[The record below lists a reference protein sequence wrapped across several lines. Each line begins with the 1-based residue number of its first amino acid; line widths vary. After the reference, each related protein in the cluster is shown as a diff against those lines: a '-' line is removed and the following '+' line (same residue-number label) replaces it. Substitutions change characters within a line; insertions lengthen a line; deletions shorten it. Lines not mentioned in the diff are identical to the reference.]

1 MNIKTKFNLGDK
13 LYKVSGNKIIGIEI
27 TGIDIVISAI
37 AGEDKYN
44 TRVDYYFEDL
54 RGQRI
59 SEIGEFYSEEKL
71 IKEWYKTPEEAT
83 KHLLDKY
90 YDE

>member
-44 TRVDYYFEDL
+44 TRVDYYF
-54 RGQRI
+54 
-59 SEIGEFYSEEKL
+59 
-71 IKEWYKTPEEAT
+71 
-83 KHLLDKY
+83 
-90 YDE
+90 